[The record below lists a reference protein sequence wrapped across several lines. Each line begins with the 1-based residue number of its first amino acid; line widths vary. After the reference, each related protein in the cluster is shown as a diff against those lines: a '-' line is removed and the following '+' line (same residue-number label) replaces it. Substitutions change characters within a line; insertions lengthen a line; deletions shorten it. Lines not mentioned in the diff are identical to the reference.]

1 MDLLAARLEQSGY
14 RTRTWGL
21 VSVDRPDLSVKDDIA
36 ALTNGLLRPLIV
48 DEHRDIVL
56 YLHSYA
62 GFPCSAAIA
71 GLSKS
76 ERSAKRQE
84 GGIVGLVYQS
94 AFVPIEGD
102 TVLGML
108 GGKPVAWQELNVS
121 PSDRYSTSNNGLR
134 GKKNLTSHKHDTGL
148 MKALTPKEIFYNDV
162 PEPLATEASKGI
174 SDHSLGIFHP
184 SSGPVF
190 YGTEHFNN
198 RRVYIHTTKDQALLP
213 HAQRRFVENSG
224 VEWDVRKIDAAHC
237 PFLSEPTML
246 AEMLVGLTKGFVA
259 TY

>member
-1 MDLLAARLEQSGY
+1 MHLTPTIVLVSGAYHVPSMMDLLAARLEQSGY
-14 RTRTWGL
+14 RTRTSGL
-21 VSVDRPDLSVKDDIA
+21 VSVDRPDLSVEDDIA
-36 ALTNGLLRPLIV
+36 ALTNDLLRPLIV
-48 DEHRDIVL
+48 EEHRDIVL

-62 GFPCSAAIA
+62 AFPCSAAIA

-76 ERSAKRQE
+76 ERSTKRQE

-94 AFVPIEGD
+94 AFIPIEGD

-108 GGKPVAWQELNVS
+108 GGKLAAWQEVN
-121 PSDRYSTSNNGLR
+121 
-134 GKKNLTSHKHDTGL
+134 
-148 MKALTPKEIFYNDV
+148 ALTPKEIFYNDV
-162 PEPLATEASKGI
+162 PEPLATEASKKV
-174 SDHSLGIFHP
+174 SDQSLAIFHP

-198 RRVYIHTTKDQALLP
+198 RRVYIHTTKDQALP
-213 HAQRRFVENSG
+213 PFAQRLFVENSG
-224 VEWDVRKIDAAHC
+224 VEWDVRRIDAAHC